1 MSNRNREKINTPQ
14 RVYVGFSKEVE
25 DIIEG
30 RVMSGKEKPKNQ
42 QTFTRITAAIVR
54 HQAWARIK
62 QDALTA
68 DLPPLREKKGAMS
81 GLIAAVVGLS
91 LIMILTFIFVT
102 LAAVYSSG
110 FQTITNS
117 VVALPSIG
125 NYNLSSYGETT
136 FGNIN
141 TGIEQLKWISIG
153 LMVGMIIGFLA
164 GLYLIRLSPFW
175 FAAYVLLSAIMVLF
189 SIYISR
195 TYETLYNTGG
205 FLGGALQE
213 FSAASYM
220 IIWLPE
226 IIAGIAAVGAI
237 ILMVNF
243 PGKES
248 GDGL

>member
-1 MSNRNREKINTPQ
+1 MSNRNRQQLNTPQ
-14 RVYVGFSKEVE
+14 RVYIGFTKEVE

-30 RVMSGKEKPKNQ
+30 RVMNGKERPKNR
-42 QTFTRITAAIVR
+42 QTFTRITAGIVR

-62 QDALTA
+62 EDVLTA
-68 DLPPLREKKGAMS
+68 DLPPLREKKGAMG
-81 GLIAAVVGLS
+81 GLIGAVVGLS

-102 LAAVYSSG
+102 LAAVYSAG
-110 FQTITNS
+110 FQTITDS
-117 VVALPSIG
+117 VIGLPSVG
-125 NYNLSSYGETT
+125 NYNLSQYGTTT

-175 FAAYVLLSAIMVLF
+175 FGAYVLLSAIMVLF
-189 SIYISR
+189 SVYISR

-237 ILMVNF
+237 ILMVSF
-243 PGKES
+243 PGKET
-248 GDGL
+248 GEGL